1 MRRTAVTPNH
11 AARLPCA
18 PASDMQISSRT
29 PAERPTF
36 SLSSRSTMELVG
48 LLHASIRGK
57 GGGDRGSCAIGRGLK
72 VLSLT

>member
-1 MRRTAVTPNH
+1 MRRTADMSNH
-11 AARLPCA
+11 AARLPCL

-29 PAERPTF
+29 HAERRTF
-36 SLSSRSTMELVG
+36 SLSSRSAMELVG

-57 GGGDRGSCAIGRGLK
+57 GGGDHGSCAIARGLA